1 MNTKK
6 DEEQL
11 KHEAIK
17 REIDFV
23 SEQVKQIDLIFAKT
37 FPSRLSIRP
46 IKKDDES
53 NLTDG
58 LNIPITILKPPP
70 NRAGDYIDTLEQW
83 GNLPKVLPLPDA
95 AQYFAYK
102 CKQNP
107 EAILKM
113 LIDAVLAQTIN
124 FWGLRASGEWEQGFI
139 RIFKP
144 IQGKPTI
151 KLGANPTLKMQIE
164 NQGQLHAEVMG
175 VNPTDVLAML
185 VSRGRKVPDEL
196 KHLLDKPIAPPSDK
210 MSTSETEQVKPNNSK
225 HWHDIARGIAD
236 EIDKRDEA
244 QGARDSL
251 KGIGERVLV
260 ELIKRGIDGPRTGA
274 TVKRDA
280 LQSKKWVRPRNRKL
294 AEETGEME
302 EADKPI

>member
-11 KHEAIK
+11 KHEAMK

-23 SEQVKQIDLIFAKT
+23 SEQVKQIDLIFAKS
-37 FPSRLSIRP
+37 FPSMLSIRP

-70 NRAGDYIDTLEQW
+70 NRAGDYTDTLEQW

-144 IQGKPTI
+144 IQGKPKI

-175 VNPTDVLAML
+175 VKPGDVLAML
-185 VSRGRKVPDEL
+185 ASRGRKVPDEL
-196 KHLLDKPIAPPSDK
+196 KHLLDEQMAGQGAADDVGN
-210 MSTSETEQVKPNNSK
+210 TETKPNNKGSVIR
-225 HWHDIARGIAD
+225 WTDELIDAARTMID
-236 EIDKRDEA
+236 ELKVS
-244 QGARDSL
+244 GARNPTAQTAKHYGVKTARLNKVFS
-251 KGIGERVLV
+251 EHN
-260 ELIKRGIDGPRTGA
+260 KRKAKPKSPA
-274 TVKRDA
+274 FSA
-280 LQSKKWVRPRNRKL
+280 LDKK
-294 AEETGEME
+294 
-302 EADKPI
+302 